1 MIKTVLLFINLTLAI
16 AQTPDERGYII
27 KVGDNLPEFVM
38 DFPDGSQINSVD
50 YWEMLPCCNL
60 QQAGV
65 LYAEKRCLILKKR
78 FGKYIKILE

>member
-1 MIKTVLLFINLTLAI
+1 MIKTVLLLINLTLAI

-50 YWEMLPCCNL
+50 LMLPCCNL